1 MQTTLEPKKMTRQDF
16 QIGDEISVT
25 GKWTPRTPG
34 GLFRKS
40 PDSADFL
47 KEWEDIHADARAD
60 KGVLQT
66 EINHAIGEDAV
77 LVHHVFK
84 DADALLNYFDVTASA
99 HSQALLAVA
108 KPQLHLIRGIDVA
121 DAAAEALA
129 SKGIPIGVGNYVYG
143 FVRDYSEAEPAT
155 AIHATAKWTC
165 KPGSTAETLE
175 ELKHWWQMANTH
187 AFENEQG
194 LRRFEVYE
202 AKGEHAVITHD
213 TFDSTEELK
222 FHLTKGAANKFKKEI
237 DKIAVPENY
246 YFRGPV
252 EWMIRTYSKFMHLP
266 ATYST
271 LGSHH
276 TAPGGSMSS
285 GTTD

>member
-1 MQTTLEPKKMTRQDF
+1 MTRQDF

-25 GKWTPRTPG
+25 GKWIPRTPG

-40 PDSADFL
+40 PDSSELL
-47 KEWEDIHADARAD
+47 KEWEDIHSEARASD
-60 KGVLQT
+60 GVLQT

-77 LVHHVFK
+77 LVHHVFRNV
-84 DADALLNYFDVTASA
+84 DALLNYFGETASA
-99 HSQALLAVA
+99 HAEALLAVA
-108 KPQLHLIRGIDVA
+108 SPQLHLIRGIDVPDTVA
-121 DAAAEALA
+121 QALS
-129 SKGIPIGVGNYVYG
+129 SKSVPIGIGNYAYG
-143 FVRDYSEAEPAT
+143 FVRDYAEADPAS

-165 KPGSTAETLE
+165 KPGSTDETLA
-175 ELKHWWQMANTH
+175 ELKHWWQQANSH
-187 AFENEQG
+187 ALEHEPG

-213 TFDSTEELK
+213 TFESTEDLK

-271 LGSHH
+271 IGSNY
-276 TAPGGSMSS
+276 TGPTGSMSS
-285 GTTD
+285 GTKD

>member
-1 MQTTLEPKKMTRQDF
+1 MTRDEF
-16 QIGDEISVT
+16 KIGDEISVT
-25 GKWTPRTPG
+25 GKWVPRTPG

-40 PDSADFL
+40 PDSEDFL
-47 KEWEDIHADARAD
+47 KEWNDIHGDASTD
-60 KGVLQT
+60 TGVLQT

-84 DADALLNYFDVTASA
+84 DAEALLNYFANTAAA
-99 HSQALLAVA
+99 HSEALLKVA
-108 KPQLHLIRGIDVA
+108 TPQLHLIRGINVPDSA
-121 DAAAEALA
+121 PQALRA
-129 SKGIPIGVGNYVYG
+129 KGVPVSVGNYSYG
-143 FVRDYSEAEPAT
+143 FVRDYAEADPAT

-165 KPGSTAETLE
+165 KPGSTQETLD
-175 ELKHWWQMANTH
+175 ELKHWWQMANNH
-187 AFENEQG
+187 AFEHESG

-202 AKGEHAVITHD
+202 AKGELAVLAHD

-222 FHLTKGAANKFKKEI
+222 FHLTKGAANKYKKEI

-271 LGSHH
+271 LGNFHA
-276 TAPGGSMSS
+276 APGGSMSS
-285 GTTD
+285 GTTA

>member
-1 MQTTLEPKKMTRQDF
+1 MTQDEF
-16 QIGDEISVT
+16 KIGGEISVT
-25 GKWTPRTPG
+25 GKWVPGTPG

-40 PDSADFL
+40 PDSADLL
-47 KEWEDIHADARAD
+47 KEWDDIHGDARAD

-77 LVHHVFK
+77 VVHHVFR
-84 DADALLNYFDVTASA
+84 DVDALLNYFAVTATA
-99 HSQALLAVA
+99 HSEALLKVA
-108 KPQLHLIRGIDVA
+108 KPLLHLVRGINVSDGVLK
-121 DAAAEALA
+121 AL
-129 SKGIPIGVGNYVYG
+129 SSNGVPLSVGNYSFG
-143 FVRDYSEAEPAT
+143 FVRDYAEADPAT

-165 KPGSTAETLE
+165 KPGSTQGTLD

-187 AFENEQG
+187 AFEHEAG

-202 AKGEHAVITHD
+202 AKGELAVITHD

-222 FHLTKGAANKFKKEI
+222 FHLTKGAANKYKKEI

-271 LGSHH
+271 LGKFHSK
-276 TAPGGSMSS
+276 PGGSMSS
-285 GTTD
+285 GTTA

>member
-1 MQTTLEPKKMTRQDF
+1 MTEANS

-40 PDSADFL
+40 PDSADLL
-47 KEWEDIHADARAD
+47 KEWEDIHSEARAHE
-60 KGVLQT
+60 GILQT

-77 LVHHVFK
+77 LVHHVFR
-84 DADALLNYFDVTASA
+84 DADALLTYFGGTATDHA
-99 HSQALLAVA
+99 KALLGVA
-108 KPQLHLIRGIDVA
+108 KPGLHLLRGIDVPEPA
-121 DAAAEALA
+121 VEALT
-129 SKGIPIGVGNYVYG
+129 SKGVPVGVGNYAYG
-143 FVRDYSEAEPAT
+143 FVRDYAEADPKT

-165 KPGSTAETLE
+165 KPGSTEETLE
-175 ELKHWWQMANTH
+175 ELKHWWKMANNH
-187 AFENEQG
+187 ALEHESG

-213 TFDSTEELK
+213 TFDSTDELK
-222 FHLTKGAANKFKKEI
+222 FHLTKGAANKYKKEI

-271 LGSHH
+271 LGSHY

-285 GTTD
+285 GTTG

>member
-1 MQTTLEPKKMTRQDF
+1 MPAQMESDMTQVDF
-16 QIGDEISVT
+16 KIGGEISVT
-25 GKWTPRTPG
+25 GKWLPRTPG
-34 GLFRKS
+34 GIFRKS

-47 KEWEDIHADARAD
+47 NEWEDIHTDARAD

-84 DADALLNYFDVTASA
+84 NADALLNYFGSTASTHA
-99 HSQALLAVA
+99 EALLKVA
-108 KPQLHLIRGIDVA
+108 KPQLHLIRGIDVTDDVA
-121 DAAAEALA
+121 KALT
-129 SKGIPIGVGNYVYG
+129 SRGVPLSIGNFSYG
-143 FVRDYSEAEPAT
+143 FVRDYAEADPAI

-165 KPGSTAETLE
+165 KPGSKQETLD
-175 ELKHWWQMANTH
+175 ELKHWWQMANNH
-187 AFENEQG
+187 AFEHEPG

-202 AKGEHAVITHD
+202 ADGEHAVITHD
-213 TFDSTEELK
+213 TFDSTEDLK
-222 FHLTKGAANKFKKEI
+222 FHLTKGAANKYKAHI

-271 LGSHH
+271 LGSFH
-276 TAPGGSMSS
+276 AEPGGSMSS
-285 GTTD
+285 GTTV

>member
-1 MQTTLEPKKMTRQDF
+1 MTDTTFK
-16 QIGDEISVT
+16 IGSEISVT
-25 GKWTPRTPG
+25 GKWVPRAPG

-40 PDSADFL
+40 PDTADL
-47 KEWEDIHADARAD
+47 LQEWEDIHADARASA
-60 KGVLQT
+60 GVLQT

-77 LVHHVFK
+77 LVHHVFR
-84 DADALLNYFDVTASA
+84 DEDALLHYFGETATA
-99 HSQALLAVA
+99 HAEALMEVA
-108 KPQLHLIRGIDVA
+108 KPELHLVRGIDVP
-121 DAAAEALA
+121 DAVSEALK
-129 SKGIPIGVGNYVYG
+129 SRGVPLGVGNYAYG
-143 FVRDYSEAEPAT
+143 FVRDYAEADPAT

-165 KPGSTAETLE
+165 NPGSTAETLE
-175 ELKHWWQMANTH
+175 ELKHWWRKANEH
-187 AFENEQG
+187 AQEHEAG

-213 TFDSTEELK
+213 TFDSTAELK
-222 FHLTKGAANKFKKEI
+222 FHLTKGAANKYKKEI

-271 LGSHH
+271 LGSHF

-285 GTTD
+285 GLTG